1 MAAVTS
7 LADGYWNEAGVLSTA
22 AAQNFAALS
31 CIIKHVVM
39 LGNGG
44 TFSAAHLYCSSPT
57 GFVGSIGVPEGPNAG
72 LYVGGAVSAKFCSVG
87 SVTNTVVPAIGA
99 ASTAKSIPTGQH

>member
-7 LADGYWNEAGVLSTA
+7 LADGYWNEAGVLSAT
-22 AAQNFAALS
+22 AAQNFAAVS

-44 TFSAAHLYCSSPT
+44 TFSAAALYTSSPT
-57 GFVGSIGVPEGPNAG
+57 GFAGSIGVPEGTNDG
-72 LYVGGAVSAKFCSVG
+72 LYVGKAFKANFCSVG